1 MVTRDK
7 FFRILPRKLSGLGTK
22 VWRKLKAPLLVGGL
36 LYTLL
41 LFNPFLIKKK
51 IVRKL
56 LCEILND
63 PCFMGTPRTL
73 PTS

>member
-1 MVTRDK
+1 MVTGDK

-22 VWRKLKAPLLVGGL
+22 LWRKLKAPLLVGGL

-41 LFNPFLIKKK
+41 LFNPFLLKT

-56 LCEILND
+56 LREILND
-63 PCFMGTPRTL
+63 PFFMGTPRTL

>member
-1 MVTRDK
+1 MVTGDK

-22 VWRKLKAPLLVGGL
+22 LWRKLKAPLLVGGL

-41 LFNPFLIKKK
+41 LFNPFLLKT

-63 PCFMGTPRTL
+63 PFFYGNPKNFTN
-73 PTS
+73 

>member
-1 MVTRDK
+1 MVTGDK

-22 VWRKLKAPLLVGGL
+22 LWRKLKAPLLVGGL

-41 LFNPFLIKKK
+41 LFNPFLLKT

-56 LCEILND
+56 LHEILND
-63 PCFMGTPRTL
+63 PFFMGTPRTL